1 MNRRAFISLLGGAV
15 VAWPLAARAQ
25 RGERVRRIAVLMSNV
40 EDDPEAQAR
49 TAAFR
54 QGLQELGWSEGQNL
68 HVDWLWSGGDI
79 GRIRGYATE
88 VAALAPDLV
97 VANGAANLSAIKE
110 AIRSIP
116 IVFVVVSDP
125 VGQGFISS
133 LGRPGGNITGFSFV
147 EYSMFGKSLELLR
160 QVAPAVTR
168 VAFMFN
174 PDTVPFYD
182 RFLPSFETEARKH
195 SVEVARARVRNEAE
209 IDGAVAELAA
219 APGGGLIV
227 PPDTYTLVH
236 RGLIVTSAARHRIPA
251 IYSYRQVGQG
261 RRPNVVRTRNR
272 GHLPAVSFLCRS
284 HLERSEPGRASG
296 AGAHKIRIRR
306 QSQDRNDAR
315 LARPTHRARAC
326 GRGDRMRSGAATRE
340 DGLTHNLI
348 PCSQ

>member
-251 IYSYRQVGQG
+251 IYSYRQVVKEGG
-261 RRPNVVRTRNR
+261 LMSYGPETADIFRRSASYVDRILKGANPAE
-272 GHLPAVSFLCRS
+272 LPAQAPTKFEFGVNLKTATT
-284 HLERSEPGRASG
+284 LGLLVPPTV
-296 AGAHKIRIRR
+296 
-306 QSQDRNDAR
+306 
-315 LARPTHRARAC
+315 LALA
-326 GRGDRMRSGAATRE
+326 DE
-340 DGLTHNLI
+340 VI
-348 PCSQ
+348 E